1 MQNRMT
7 VISSATGTDWAA
19 ERSSRPAPSPNWP
32 LADTST
38 ASTIHAGDIPHWDT
52 NRRYH
57 SWPKWPSQSES
68 LSTKSEQ
75 VHIRDG
81 EGLDVIQFIPNRQNT
96 KTVVVTAID
105 ENIEHIHVDA
115 TLIKSKTRPGE
126 LLEKFTGLIE
136 EIKLK
141 KNYSAEQS
149 EQERS
154 PN

>member
-1 MQNRMT
+1 M
-7 VISSATGTDWAA
+7 
-19 ERSSRPAPSPNWP
+19 
-32 LADTST
+32 
-38 ASTIHAGDIPHWDT
+38 
-52 NRRYH
+52 
-57 SWPKWPSQSES
+57 
-68 LSTKSEQ
+68 
-75 VHIRDG
+75 
-81 EGLDVIQFIPNRQNT
+81 IQFIPNRQNT